1 MLQLKKS
8 INLDSLRQPFKK
20 AIVTAARLGADAVEI
35 NGRTEI
41 RAQDMT
47 RTAIRHIRKLLSDL
61 ELRVSAIHFP
71 TQFGYGDLDH
81 LDRRVEATKA
91 TLQLAFELGSSVVVN
106 RLGRIPDSV
115 DDPRWT
121 TMVQALTD
129 IGNHSQRAGA
139 WLAARTGAEDGSTM
153 KGLIDSLPIHTL
165 KVDFDPAELIINGY
179 SPTESMK
186 VLSEHVANFRARDAV
201 TDLSLGRGVEVQLGR
216 GSVDWPALLGML
228 EEEQYQGYL
237 TVDRREGTNLEVE
250 CGAALEYLTN
260 LFR

>member
-115 DDPRWT
+115 
-121 TMVQALTD
+121 
-129 IGNHSQRAGA
+129 
-139 WLAARTGAEDGSTM
+139 
-153 KGLIDSLPIHTL
+153 
-165 KVDFDPAELIINGY
+165 
-179 SPTESMK
+179 
-186 VLSEHVANFRARDAV
+186 
-201 TDLSLGRGVEVQLGR
+201 
-216 GSVDWPALLGML
+216 
-228 EEEQYQGYL
+228 
-237 TVDRREGTNLEVE
+237 REGL
-250 CGAALEYLTN
+250 LI
-260 LFR
+260 